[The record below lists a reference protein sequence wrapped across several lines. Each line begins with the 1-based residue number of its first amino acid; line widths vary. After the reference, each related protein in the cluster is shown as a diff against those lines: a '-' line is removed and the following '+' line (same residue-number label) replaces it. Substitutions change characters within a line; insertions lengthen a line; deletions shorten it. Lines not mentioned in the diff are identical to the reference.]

1 MNAQTTLKRPLDV
14 QAIRAEFPILKRE
27 INGKPLVY
35 LDNAASAQKPEFVIE
50 SVAGVYR
57 SYYANV
63 HRGLHTLANESTEA
77 FEQARKDV
85 AGFLN
90 ARSESEIVFTRG
102 ATEAINLVASSLDHL
117 LLEGDEI
124 LISQMEHHSNIVP
137 WRLLADRR
145 GLKLKWAPVT
155 PSGELDMEALE
166 ALLTEKTKLV
176 SIVHMSNVLG
186 TVNPAERIV
195 SLAHARGIPVLLDGS
210 QSAVHLDVDVQALDC
225 DFFAFTGHKL
235 YGPSGAGALYAKA
248 EWLDRLPPWQGGG
261 EMIADVYEDR
271 VTFADLPHKFEA
283 GTPAIADVIGL
294 GAAIRW
300 LEKFDRR
307 EILEHERALH
317 DRALAGIQDIDGL
330 KLIGTAQDKGA
341 ILSFA
346 IEGAHAHDI
355 AQLLDKYG
363 VAVRAGHHCAQPL
376 MRVFGVD
383 STARASFALYNTL
396 EEADAFADSLRKA
409 VGFLI

>member
-14 QAIRAEFPILKRE
+14 HAIRAEFPILKRE

-124 LISQMEHHSNIVP
+124 VISQMEHHSNIVP

-155 PSGELDMEALE
+155 PSGELDMEAFE

-195 SLAHARGIPVLLDGS
+195 ALAHARGIPVLLDGS

-235 YGPSGAGALYAKA
+235 YGPSGAGALYAKGD
-248 EWLDRLPPWQGGG
+248 WLERLPPWQGGG

-317 DRALAGIQDIDGL
+317 DRALAGIQDIEGL